1 MSMFILFFLDK
12 EWRPI
17 RKAANPAFSQRMSI
31 GFMPQFIKHFKNF
44 EDEVAKWVGKGEFDI
59 NEISN
64 HVGIRLILE
73 TQFLTKELN
82 DKRMEPQL
90 FEDYED
96 NVCQRIFRA
105 YIQPD
110 LLYHL
115 SDTGR
120 ADKHIER
127 DMRGIFTKVIR
138 RRRLDKLIEEANGGT
153 GYTADKKP
161 YLVDELI
168 RFTDEN
174 KLGHDGVLVE
184 NGITVFMAGY
194 ETSAMTMSYVALML
208 ALHPEIDA
216 KVEKEIFEN
225 YRPGDE
231 INYEMLKN
239 FPYLE
244 MVIKETMRLYPT
256 APMTIR
262 KCMDDVYVGKFISL
276 TQGFLMKLKI
286 LSEI

>member
-1 MSMFILFFLDK
+1 
-12 EWRPI
+12 
-17 RKAANPAFSQRMSI
+17 MSI
-31 GFMPQFIKHFKNF
+31 GFIPQFIEHFKNF
-44 EDEVAKWVGKGEFDI
+44 EDEVASWVGKGEFDI

-64 HVGIRLILE
+64 LVGIRLILE
-73 TQFLTKELN
+73 TQFLTKDFDDSRL
-82 DKRMEPQL
+82 KPQL

-110 LLYHL
+110 FLYHF

-120 ADKHIER
+120 ADKRIEAN
-127 DMRGIFTKVIR
+127 MRGIFEKVIKQR
-138 RRRLDKLIEEANGGT
+138 RISKIIEESDGT
-153 GYTADKKP
+153 GYSADKKP

-216 KVEKEIFEN
+216 RVEKEIFEN

-231 INYEMLKN
+231 INYEMLKK

-262 KCMDDVYVGKFISL
+262 RCMDDVYIS
-276 TQGFLMKLKI
+276 K
-286 LSEI
+286 

>member
-1 MSMFILFFLDK
+1 
-12 EWRPI
+12 
-17 RKAANPAFSQRMSI
+17 MSI
-31 GFMPQFIKHFKNF
+31 GFIPHFVKHFKNF
-44 EDEVAKWVGKGEFDI
+44 EQEVASWIGKGEFDI

-64 HVGIRLILE
+64 NVGIRLILE
-73 TQFLTKELN
+73 TQFLTENFEDERL
-82 DKRMEPQL
+82 EAQL

-110 LLYHL
+110 FLYHL
-115 SDTGR
+115 SNTGR
-120 ADKHIER
+120 ADKKIESK
-127 DMRGIFTKVIR
+127 MRGIFGKVIKNR
-138 RRRLDKLIEEANGGT
+138 RKQKVIEEAEGNG
-153 GYTADKKP
+153 YSADKKP
-161 YLVDELI
+161 YFVDELI
-168 RFTDEN
+168 RFTDDN
-174 KLGHDGVLVE
+174 KLGHDEVLVE

-208 ALHPEIDA
+208 AMYPEIDA

-244 MVIKETMRLYPT
+244 MVIKETMRLFPT

-262 KCMDDVYVGKFISL
+262 RCMEDVYISKYKQILFI
-276 TQGFLMKLKI
+276 KN
-286 LSEI
+286 